1 MANVEPNKII
11 YSMIGVGKYYDKKPV
26 LKDIYLSYFY
36 GAKIGVLGLNGSG
49 KSSLLKI
56 MAGIDKG
63 FVGETTC
70 SPGYTIGYL
79 EQEPKLGFVRWLSMF
94 LGIAGSYGKN
104 DTVDIVYEYE
114 GRRVIASRL
123 PIVPEQP
130 GAQ

>member
-1 MANVEPNKII
+1 MARARVSLPASAPDSFEVFIN
-11 YSMIGVGKYYDKKPV
+11 
-26 LKDIYLSYFY
+26 
-36 GAKIGVLGLNGSG
+36 GVLQERDRDYRVEGRDL
-49 KSSLLKI
+49 I
-56 MAGIDKG
+56 FERA
-63 FVGETTC
+63 
-70 SPGYTIGYL
+70 L